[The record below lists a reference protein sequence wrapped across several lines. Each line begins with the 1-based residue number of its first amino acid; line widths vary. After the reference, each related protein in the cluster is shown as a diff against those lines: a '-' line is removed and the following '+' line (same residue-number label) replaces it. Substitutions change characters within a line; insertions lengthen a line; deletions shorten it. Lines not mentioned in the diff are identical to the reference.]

1 MKLDNRSVNSS
12 ERSELRFDEIER
24 QLASVTRRMDS
35 LERIVT
41 GRTAV
46 APARETPPPT
56 PPALRP
62 EQETPKPAM
71 PKTETVSE
79 PAEAS
84 APSTWNVPPPVI
96 AAPRAFQAT
105 QATPPK
111 PKEDVEYNIG
121 AKVLPWAGALTLILA
136 LGFFIAIG
144 IERGWLTPAV
154 QFGLALLSSAVF
166 MFFGYRHRE
175 EREDFGQL
183 LMGLGSCGVYL
194 SFAGAH
200 VFHKL
205 FVGEVLVAAFF
216 VWSLVNLG
224 YSLIIGSRAFH
235 AIGFIGGLLASIMP
249 LQNENSTAA
258 ALLHFSIV
266 IPSMLA
272 AVRVKWNSFVT
283 FGWFIT
289 SFSLSLAYYQSDR
302 APIWIGLIGLNTI
315 IACLANLFTF
325 EKTEFDPRGVFPA
338 IALTLTGVF
347 IVFAKATVAYG
358 IVELVLAGVAL
369 AIAWI
374 FRDKKGADMLA
385 IGGGIL
391 AFCFAPSS
399 LTSIQPV
406 FVYAG
411 LAAALAAVSH
421 WHFRRLALKFA
432 SVELLLAF
440 GAMLLQGRY
449 ADSWQ
454 IQAWALGSLALAT
467 MVVGWFTAL
476 ESENAEP
483 TIFATLG
490 LLFIILSRWVMLPY
504 GELNLA
510 LPALLVAW
518 PCFAIL
524 AVVALG
530 KRSAVAVVVS
540 VMIWVLASV
549 LYLGLG
555 DVAVPATLRY
565 AILVSTLVAAPV
577 LAFVTLQRAS
587 EKNHAESREIILNL
601 YGLAAAGTVT
611 QLLTLVFTNRLN
623 LSPSVSIVYSL
634 ATVSL
639 IGSATLAFTKFQVG
653 AILGWLFGAASVFM
667 FSVTTGVTWSPASV
681 GLQIVLIAAA
691 SYVTGS
697 WLRKSKGAD
706 GALSVYAGIA
716 ITWFLLESLAKAWS
730 VSLSPEWVTVGLRAG
745 FAVIL
750 LAIGF
755 RSDDRTLRL
764 GGIAVFGVTTVGVLF
779 RVIWEAQDPIIRV
792 LMLTGLG
799 LAMLGGGYAYIRSQK
814 GKAEPVIEPN
824 L

>member
-1 MKLDNRSVNSS
+1 MNSS

-24 QLASVTRRMDS
+24 QLASVSRRMDS
-35 LERIVT
+35 LERLVT

-62 EQETPKPAM
+62 ELETPKPESVRE
-71 PKTETVSE
+71 PSE
-79 PAEAS
+79 AAG
-84 APSTWNVPPPVI
+84 AWNVPPPVI
-96 AAPRAFQAT
+96 AAPRAYQST
-105 QATPPK
+105 QAAPPK

-154 QFGLALLSSAVF
+154 QFGLALLSSAMF
-166 MFFGYRHRE
+166 MVVGYRHRE

-205 FVGEVLVAAFF
+205 FVGEVLVAAFL

-224 YSLIIGSRAFH
+224 YSLIMGSRAFH

-289 SFSLSLAYYQSDR
+289 SFSLSLAYFQSDR
-302 APIWIGLIGLNTI
+302 APVWIGLIGLNTI
-315 IACLANLFTF
+315 VACLANLFTF
-325 EKTEFDPRGVFPA
+325 ERTEFDPRGVFPA

-374 FRDKKGADMLA
+374 FREKKGADMLA

-391 AFCFAPSS
+391 ALCFAPSS

-411 LAAALAAVSH
+411 LATGLAVISS
-421 WHFRRLALKFA
+421 WQYRQLALKFA
-432 SVELLLAF
+432 AVELLLAF
-440 GAMLLQGRY
+440 GTYMVQG
-449 ADSWQ
+449 DNVGSWQ
-454 IQAWALGSLALAT
+454 TKAWAMGTLVAST
-467 MVVGWFTAL
+467 ITVGWFTARDN
-476 ESENAEP
+476 EHAEAS
-483 TIFATLG
+483 IFATLALVFLTG
-490 LLFIILSRWVMLPY
+490 SRWVMLPY
-504 GELNLA
+504 ADLDAA
-510 LPALLVAW
+510 LPMLLVAW
-518 PCFAIL
+518 PWF
-524 AVVALG
+524 AVVTSLVLG
-530 KRSAVAVVVS
+530 KRSLVAVVISISAWILATVLYFGLTEVS
-540 VMIWVLASV
+540 V
-549 LYLGLG
+549 G
-555 DVAVPATLRY
+555 PEPRF
-565 AILVSTLVAAPV
+565 AILLSTLVAAPI
-577 LAFVTLQRAS
+577 LCWVTLQRVS
-587 EKNHAESREIILNL
+587 DDSRGGAKDMTLNL
-601 YGLAAAGTVT
+601 FGLASAATLT
-611 QLLTLVFTNRLN
+611 QLLNLIFTNHYRIAPAEAIL
-623 LSPSVSIVYSL
+623 YSL
-634 ATVSL
+634 AAISL
-639 IGSATLAFTKFQVG
+639 IGSAVLASTQRQVG
-653 AILGWLFGAASVFM
+653 GLLGWIFAAGSVSLFIG
-667 FSVTTGVTWSPASV
+667 TPNVTWSLAAV
-681 GLQIVLIAAA
+681 GLQIMTFVATSLLTARWMKK
-691 SYVTGS
+691 TGQ
-697 WLRKSKGAD
+697 D
-706 GALSVYAGIA
+706 GAPLPIYVGVAVV
-716 ITWFLLESLAKAWS
+716 WFLLESLTKAWE
-730 VSLSPEWVTVGLRAG
+730 VSLSPEWVTVGFRSL
-745 FAVIL
+745 FAVL
-750 LAIGF
+750 LLVTGF
-755 RSDDRTLRL
+755 RADDRTMRL
-764 GGIAVFGVTTVGVLF
+764 SSMAVFGVTTVGVLF

-814 GKAEPVIEPN
+814 GKVEPVIEPN